1 VLGPAKAPNSLVL
14 YIQALLELYWRSPK
28 APNSFV
34 LYFKGSTE
42 GSVESPLRLL
52 TLVSS
57 TLRLY

>member
-1 VLGPAKAPNSLVL
+1 VLGPAQALNSLVL
-14 YIQALLELYWRSPK
+14 YFQTLLELYWRLHK
-28 APNSFV
+28 APNSLV

-57 TLRLY
+57 TVRLY